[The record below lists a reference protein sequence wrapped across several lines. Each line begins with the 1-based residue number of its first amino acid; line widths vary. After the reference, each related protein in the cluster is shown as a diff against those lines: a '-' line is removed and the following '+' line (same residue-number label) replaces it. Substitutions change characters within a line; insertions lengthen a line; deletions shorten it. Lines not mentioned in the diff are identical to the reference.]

1 MDRPEH
7 ESPLSDQEICMHFD
21 TGRTPF
27 FGAIIP
33 PVFGNSLFVY
43 QTYEDY
49 VQGEKQQQDHYVYWR
64 GSNPTVEIAE
74 MKLASLEQGEVCK
87 CFASGMAAITAA
99 IFNSVQSGDHVLCV
113 SNIYQSTT
121 DLLSYLGKFGVTYST
136 VYSNSNQ
143 EIEQAIQPNT
153 TLIFLENPSD
163 LNLEIV
169 DLRHIAKLARTRG
182 IRTVIDNTWAT
193 PIFQKPLTFGIDIVV
208 HSASKYLGG
217 HSDLVGGVVI
227 TSREI
232 MKNLFNKEYL
242 LFGGVMGPREASLL
256 LRGLQTLPLRMR
268 EHQRNALVVARFLT
282 THPAV
287 SKVNYPGL
295 AELLPEPVNELAKSQ
310 LSGYSGLFTFE
321 LKREDSEAVKTVMN
335 AVRVFKIGV
344 SWGSFESLIIT
355 PNLGDNAEQLKEC
368 KVSPGL
374 IRVSVGMEPA
384 DKLIEDL
391 RQALDLLL

>member
-74 MKLASLEQGEVCK
+74 MKLALLEQGEVCK

-99 IFNSVQSGDHVLCV
+99 IINSVQSGDHVLCV

-136 VYSNSNQ
+136 VFSTSNQ

-153 TLIFLENPSD
+153 KLIFLENPSD

-169 DLRHIAKLARTRG
+169 DLRYIAKMARSRG

-193 PIFQKPLTFGIDIVV
+193 PIFQKPLTLGIDIVV

-217 HSDLVGGVVI
+217 HSDLVGGALI

-232 MKNLFNKEYL
+232 MKPLFDKEYL

-256 LRGLQTLPLRMR
+256 IRGLQTLPLRMK
-268 EHQRNALVVARFLT
+268 EHQRNAKLVAQFLI

-295 AELLPEPVNELAKSQ
+295 TEWLPESTNELAKSQ

-321 LKREDSEAVKTVMN
+321 LKREDAEAVKTVMN
-335 AVRVFKIGV
+335 AVKVFKIGV

-355 PNLGDNAEQLKEC
+355 PNLGDNAEQLKQC
-368 KVSPGL
+368 YVSPGL
-374 IRVSVGMEPA
+374 IRISVGMEPP

-391 RQALDLLL
+391 TQALDLLL